1 MALSQVAVLCGSART
16 SRPPQHSI
24 DMSDF
29 ASEIAITSAF
39 TVAIAILLYFM
50 LSR

>member
-1 MALSQVAVLCGSART
+1 
-16 SRPPQHSI
+16 
-24 DMSDF
+24 MSDF